1 MFVRKEKKREQSE
14 VWPAKEK
21 RLRYFVRICGG
32 EQTGRWG
39 MCDSIK
45 SDPFFFL
52 FLFLKWAGALQA
64 FLYK

>member
-1 MFVRKEKKREQSE
+1 VFVRKKKKREQSE

-21 RLRYFVRICGG
+21 RVRYFVRICGG

-45 SDPFFFL
+45 PDPFFF
-52 FLFLKWAGALQA
+52 FF
-64 FLYK
+64 FSFF

>member
-1 MFVRKEKKREQSE
+1 MAGQREE
-14 VWPAKEK
+14 V
-21 RLRYFVRICGG
+21 RYFVRICGG

-45 SDPFFFL
+45 FDPFFFF
-52 FLFLKWAGALQA
+52 FLQWAGALQA